1 MAFNYYLNAIKDHYA
16 DFEGRARR
24 SEYWYYTLFNAII
37 MYGLFGMMFLGD
49 GMIFMYFIA
58 IIYALA
64 TLVPT
69 LAVAVRRL
77 HDVGKSGWFILIGLI
92 PLIGGIWLLVLY
104 VTDSLDGENEYGEN
118 PKGFGNNNHD
128 ESLIQNIGQ

>member
-37 MYGLFGMMFLGD
+37 MYVLFGMMFLGD

-104 VTDSLDGENEYGEN
+104 VTDSQDGENEYGEN
-118 PKGFGNNNHD
+118 TKGFGNNNHD